1 MFKFKAFSKGPID
14 FLVVGLGNP
23 GKKYENTRHNAGWM
37 ALSALAD
44 DLGVSVTRSR
54 FKGLCGEG
62 SVAGKRILLLFPQ
75 TLMNNSGESV
85 AEAMRFYKLTPQQL
99 LVFSDDVSLPLGTVR
114 VRRKGSDGGQKGLRS
129 IVDHIDSEDYARIKL
144 GIGAKPHPEMQLA
157 DWVLSRFTQAE
168 LKTMADAAK
177 RAADAAKLVV
187 DGRIDA
193 AMNEFSS

>member
-1 MFKFKAFSKGPID
+1 MFKFKAFAKGPID

-23 GKKYENTRHNAGWM
+23 GKKYENTRHNAGFM

-44 DLGVSVTRSR
+44 DLHVSVTRSR
-54 FKGLCGEG
+54 FKSLCGEG
-62 SVAGKRILLLFPQ
+62 TIGDKRVLLLFPQ
-75 TLMNNSGESV
+75 TYMNCSGESV
-85 AEAMRFYKLTPQQL
+85 AEAMRYYKLTPEQL

-129 IVDHIDSEDYARIKL
+129 IVDYIDSEDFARIKL
-144 GIGAKPHPEMQLA
+144 GIGAKPHPQMELA

-168 LKTMADAAK
+168 LKTMADAAG

-187 DGRIDA
+187 VGRIDD
-193 AMNEFSS
+193 AMNQFSS

>member
-1 MFKFKAFSKGPID
+1 MFKFKAFAKGPID

-44 DLGVSVTRSR
+44 DLGALVTRSR

-62 SVAGKRILLLFPQ
+62 TVAGKRVLLLFPQ
-75 TLMNNSGESV
+75 TFMNCSGESV
-85 AEAMRFYKLTPQQL
+85 AEAMRYYKLTPDQL
-99 LVFSDDVSLPLGTVR
+99 LVFSDDVSLALGTVR

-129 IVDHIDSEDYARIKL
+129 IVDYLGSEDFARIKL
-144 GIGAKPHPEMQLA
+144 GIGAKPHPQMELA

-177 RAADAAKLVV
+177 RAAEAAKLVV
-187 DGRIDA
+187 AGRIDD
-193 AMNEFSS
+193 AMNQFSS

>member
-1 MFKFKAFSKGPID
+1 MFKFKAFAKGPID
-14 FLVVGLGNP
+14 YLVVGLGNP
-23 GKKYENTRHNAGWM
+23 GKKYEHTRHNAGWM

-62 SVAGKRILLLFPQ
+62 SIAGKRVLLLFPQ
-75 TLMNNSGESV
+75 TFMNCSGESV
-85 AEAMRFYKLTPQQL
+85 AEAMRYYKLTPDRL
-99 LVFSDDVSLPLGTVR
+99 LVFSDDVSLALGTVR

-129 IVDHIDSEDYARIKL
+129 IVDYIDSEDFARIKL
-144 GIGAKPHPEMQLA
+144 GIGAKPHPEMELA

-187 DGRIDA
+187 AGQIDE
-193 AMNEFSS
+193 AMNQFSS

>member
-1 MFKFKAFSKGPID
+1 MFKFKAFAKGPID

-44 DLGVSVTRSR
+44 ALGVSVTRSR

-62 SVAGKRILLLFPQ
+62 TVAGKRVLLLFPQ
-75 TLMNNSGESV
+75 TFMNCSGESV
-85 AEAMRFYKLTPQQL
+85 AEAMRYYKLTPAQL

-129 IVDHIDSEDYARIKL
+129 IVDYIDSEDFARIKL
-144 GIGAKPHPEMQLA
+144 GIGAKPHPEMDLA
-157 DWVLSRFTQAE
+157 DWVLSRFKEAE
-168 LKTMADAAK
+168 LKTMADAAG
-177 RAADAAKLVV
+177 RAADAARLVV
-187 DGRIDA
+187 DGRIDE
-193 AMNEFSS
+193 AMNTFSN

>member
-1 MFKFKAFSKGPID
+1 MFKFKAFAKGPID

-23 GKKYENTRHNAGWM
+23 GKKYEHTRHNAGFM

-44 DLGVSVTRSR
+44 ELGVAVTRSR

-62 SVAGKRILLLFPQ
+62 TVGDKRLLLLFPQ
-75 TLMNNSGESV
+75 TFMNNSGEAV
-85 AEAMRFYKLTPQQL
+85 AEAMRYYKLTPDRL

-129 IVDHIDSEDYARIKL
+129 IVDYIDSEDFARIKL
-144 GIGAKPHPEMQLA
+144 GIGAKPHPDMELA

-187 DGRIDA
+187 AGQIDE
-193 AMNEFSS
+193 AMNRFSS

>member
-1 MFKFKAFSKGPID
+1 MFKFKAFAKGPID

-23 GKKYENTRHNAGWM
+23 GKKYENTRHNAGFM

-44 DLGVSVTRSR
+44 DLHVSVTRSR
-54 FKGLCGEG
+54 FKSLCGEG
-62 SVAGKRILLLFPQ
+62 TIAGMRVLFLFPQ
-75 TLMNNSGESV
+75 TFMNCSGEAV
-85 AEAMRFYKLTPQQL
+85 AEAMRYYKLTPEQL

-129 IVDHIDSEDYARIKL
+129 IVDYIDSEDFARIKL
-144 GIGAKPHPEMQLA
+144 GIGAKPHPEMELA

-168 LKTMADAAK
+168 LKTMADAAG

-187 DGRIDA
+187 AGRIDD
-193 AMNEFSS
+193 AMNQFSS

>member
-1 MFKFKAFSKGPID
+1 MFKFKAFAKSSID

-23 GKKYENTRHNAGWM
+23 GRKYENTRHNAGWM

-44 DLGVSVTRSR
+44 ELGVSVTRAR

-62 SVAGKRILLLFPQ
+62 TLAGRRVLLLFPQ

-85 AEAMRFYKLTPQQL
+85 REAMRFYKLTPDLL

-129 IVDHIDSEDYARIKL
+129 IMTHLDSEDFARIKL
-144 GIGAKPHPEMQLA
+144 GIGAKPHPEMELA

-168 LKTMADAAK
+168 LDTMADAAK

-187 DGRIDA
+187 DGRIDE
-193 AMNEFSS
+193 AMNQFSS